1 MIITKKLLIFLKV
14 LFFNYVFARKKK
26 KKTNVT
32 RVD

>member
-14 LFFNYVFARKKK
+14 LFSNYVFARIKK